1 MVDLVQQGV
10 QHFFHRVIFQMFDA
24 DADGP
29 AAVIVTAQ
37 RVFRK
42 VRTAHRDRTGQAQI
56 IHLDVADRL
65 HRVDALGRGKVLP
78 DLGLQLQH
86 LTDIRGNGL
95 CLRFIHGR
103 CLCFY
108 CGGKQLPFQKRM
120 PPYAADQTDTG
131 RDCRTH
137 HQVLPAGGPCPE
149 TAAREPPAPEHH
161 GGKAHCQHSRRH
173 QDQQDACAEG
183 LCVCQHRV

>member
-24 DADGP
+24 DADGS
-29 AAVIVTAQ
+29 AAVIVAAQ

-42 VRTAHRDRTGQAQI
+42 VRTAHRDGTGQAQI

-86 LTDIRGNGL
+86 LTDVRGNGL
-95 CLRFIHGR
+95 RLRFIHGR

-131 RDCRTH
+131 RDRRAH
-137 HQVLPAGGPCPE
+137 HQVLPTGDSCPE
-149 TAAREPPAPEHH
+149 TAA
-161 GGKAHCQHSRRH
+161 
-173 QDQQDACAEG
+173 
-183 LCVCQHRV
+183 

>member
-1 MVDLVQQGV
+1 MFVTVVDLVQQGV

-42 VRTAHRDRTGQAQI
+42 VRTAHRDGTGQAQI
-56 IHLDVADRL
+56 IYLDVADRL

-120 PPYAADQTDTG
+120 PPYTANQADTG
-131 RDCRTH
+131 RDRRAH
-137 HQVLPAGGPCPE
+137 HQVLPAGDSCPE
-149 TAAREPPAPEHH
+149 TAA
-161 GGKAHCQHSRRH
+161 
-173 QDQQDACAEG
+173 
-183 LCVCQHRV
+183 